1 MTTGNQCMQ
10 LLYEHGL
17 LKNTVI
23 ALHPTIHSQYVIRLA
38 LKKKQTKKKPA
49 PLVIQIKI
57 HICTSSML
65 LDNVF
70 STVKWPINIK
80 P

>member
-1 MTTGNQCMQ
+1 MTTSNQCMQ

-38 LKKKQTKKKPA
+38 LKKKNKPKKN
-49 PLVIQIKI
+49 Q
-57 HICTSSML
+57 L
-65 LDNVF
+65 L
-70 STVKWPINIK
+70 
-80 P
+80 

>member
-1 MTTGNQCMQ
+1 MTTNNQCMQ
-10 LLYEHGL
+10 LLYEYGL

-38 LKKKQTKKKPA
+38 LKKNQTKKKPA

-57 HICTSSML
+57 HILYIQHAFRQCFLHCQMT
-65 LDNVF
+65 N
-70 STVKWPINIK
+70 
-80 P
+80 